1 MYHLWLAEKLGNP
14 DQGVAMARTE
24 ITMTLDKKIA
34 DELREV
40 AGSEGISAMVNDA
53 LRRHLQ
59 ALRVR
64 KMLKE
69 MEERDGPIP
78 EDIRRQAREF
88 AWPD

>member
-1 MYHLWLAEKLGNP
+1 ME
-14 DQGVAMARTE
+14 RTE
-24 ITMTLDKKIA
+24 ITVTLDKKIA

-40 AGSEGISAMVNDA
+40 AGAEDISAMVNDA

-59 ALRVR
+59 RFAVR

-69 MEERDGPIP
+69 MEGRDGPIP
-78 EDIRRQAREF
+78 EKTYPPTGREF